1 MGSSALVLGPV
12 TGRGG
17 KMSLGYRYIYRWVG
31 FFLLLSDFNLALNSD
46 RESLSMQP
54 NFSIKRGCNL
64 TSLLHRVFKKVV
76 SSVAIRHQL
85 SCFRCWLLSSVTKHG
100 FLRC

>member
-1 MGSSALVLGPV
+1 MG
-12 TGRGG
+12 
-17 KMSLGYRYIYRWVG
+17 W

-64 TSLLHRVFKKVV
+64 TSLLHRVFKKVQFHLLPLDISCLV
-76 SSVAIRHQL
+76 LDAGYYQVLQNMASLGVNL
-85 SCFRCWLLSSVTKHG
+85 SDTAAGLLAAE
-100 FLRC
+100 